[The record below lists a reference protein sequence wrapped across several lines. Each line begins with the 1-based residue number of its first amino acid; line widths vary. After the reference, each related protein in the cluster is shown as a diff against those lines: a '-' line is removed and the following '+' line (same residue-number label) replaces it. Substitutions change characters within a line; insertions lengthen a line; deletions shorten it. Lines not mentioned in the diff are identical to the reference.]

1 MIFLKKFKVLFLIL
15 LGSCGF
21 SPLQKS
27 LSSLSSQNPP
37 TEKLTVLTFNAGL
50 LKAINLV
57 DLVPFVDKRITL
69 QKYAWLNLLSQKHFK
84 NKNIIIGLQEVWT
97 QKAFETYQSIAQQL
111 NLNMAPLTYN
121 EVKTSGIITL
131 TSLPIEDYKF
141 LPFSVDSPTVK
152 RGILHTTLNV
162 KGRSLPVMNL
172 HTNYSDSKGFT
183 EKHRIHFIEII
194 NHLKSLDSS
203 PALIVGDFNGGDN
216 LVIASPTKN
225 NQVFEFGKI
234 AWRKFI
240 HEMESIGFKPID
252 FPEAITWN
260 NANPLVNIPALPIRI
275 IMGTGKDGKTWEE
288 STSQLDQIFYR
299 GLVQIVKGRTFFNKP
314 LRVGDCDKTLRSC
327 FISDHSGL
335 ATKVEF

>member
-21 SPLQKS
+21 SQLQKS

-57 DLVPFVDKRITL
+57 DLVPFVDKRTTL
-69 QKYAWLNLLSQKHFK
+69 QKHAWLNLLSQKQFK

-111 NLNMAPLTYN
+111 NLNIAPLTYN

-141 LPFSVDSPTVK
+141 IAFSVDSPTVK

-183 EKHRIHFIEII
+183 EKHRAHFIEII

-203 PALIVGDFNGGDN
+203 PALVVGDFNGGDN
-216 LVIASPTKN
+216 LVLASPTKN

-260 NANPLVNIPALPIRI
+260 NANPHVNIPVLPIRA

-288 STSQLDQIFYR
+288 SDAQLDQIFCR
-299 GLVQIVKGRTFFNKP
+299 DLIQIVKGTSFFNKP
-314 LRVGDCDKTLRSC
+314 LRLEDCDNTLRSC
-327 FISDHSGL
+327 FLSDHYGL
-335 ATKVEF
+335 ATEFNF